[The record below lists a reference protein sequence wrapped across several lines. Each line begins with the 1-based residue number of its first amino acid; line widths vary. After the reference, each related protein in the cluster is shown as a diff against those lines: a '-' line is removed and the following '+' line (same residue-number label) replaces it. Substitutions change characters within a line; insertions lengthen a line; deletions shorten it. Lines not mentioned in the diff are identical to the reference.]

1 MLASTDHQQDSG
13 RRLASQAAKNFCNF
27 TATQLCEGSPKVS
40 PDSILADV
48 LVFVLV
54 NDLFRFTL
62 ILTGPALGWPEPL
75 PVDRAQLKK
84 VRVTVTA
91 QHRKFNQTF
100 FVVKQQQ
107 HFRIIGT

>member
-1 MLASTDHQQDSG
+1 MLASPDHQQDSG
-13 RRLASQAAKNFCNF
+13 RCLASQAAESSFNF
-27 TATQLCEGSPKVS
+27 AAKQLRERSTKVS
-40 PDSILADV
+40 QDSILTNV
-48 LVFVLV
+48 LVFFLV
-54 NDLFRFTL
+54 NDLCRFTL
-62 ILTGPALGWPEPL
+62 ILTGPALRRPEPL